1 MSVQLGQVDLVAQL
15 QQAGSQVAGIGSQI
29 ANAAGDATALLQGDV
44 TAALG
49 AAGASIPETEITN
62 LNLNDLQDELNELLE
77 FINELK
83 EKIAAL
89 IQSVF
94 SAGPSLR
101 LPVGEAQQK
110 LAEELQV
117 IQQQIAV
124 VLALYSLIQSLKQ
137 SGGKKSVQQAQREQA
152 AAANTAANAA
162 PTTTTIVREFFNPSV
177 T

>member
-15 QQAGSQVAGIGSQI
+15 QQAGSQLASLGSQVTGAI
-29 ANAAGDATALLQGDV
+29 SDANALLQGDV
-44 TAALG
+44 SVAIS
-49 AAGASIPETEITN
+49 AAGANIPETEITN
-62 LNLNDLQDELNELLE
+62 LNLNDLQDQLNELLE

-83 EKIAAL
+83 AKIAAL

-94 SAGPSLR
+94 SAGPSLK

-110 LAEELQV
+110 LAEELAV
-117 IQQQIAV
+117 IQKRIAV
-124 VLALYSLIQSLKQ
+124 ALALYLLIQSLKK

-152 AAANTAANAA
+152 AAANAANAT
-162 PTTTTIVREFFNPSV
+162 PTTTTITREFFNPSI

>member
-1 MSVQLGQVDLVAQL
+1 MSVKLGQVDLVAQL
-15 QQAGSQVAGIGSQI
+15 QQAGSQVASIGNQI
-29 ANAAGDATALLQGDV
+29 ASAAGDATAFLQQGANTVLD
-44 TAALG
+44 ALSTG
-49 AAGASIPETEITN
+49 IPKTEITN
-62 LNLNDLQDELNELLE
+62 LNLNDLQDELKELLE

-137 SGGKKSVQQAQREQA
+137 SGSKKSVEQAQREQV